1 MILGNLNNVEQYK
14 KISPLFKEAFEY
26 LETLDLDN
34 LEIGKTEIKGKDL
47 FINITNTT
55 LKTKENAKV
64 EIHNLYA
71 DIQIPISKSETYGWI
86 DRSKLQTEK
95 DVFNVEK
102 DIQFFEDKATTF
114 VSIQPQDFV
123 IFFPED
129 GHAPGIGE
137 GEILKI
143 VVKIKVK

>member
-14 KISPLFKEAFEY
+14 KVSPLFKEAFEY
-26 LETLDLDN
+26 LETLDLDD
-34 LEIGKTEIKGKDL
+34 LKIGKTEIKGKDL

>member
-1 MILGNLNNVEQYK
+1 MILGNLNNVEEYK

-34 LEIGKTEIKGKDL
+34 LKIGKTEIKGKDL

-143 VVKIKVK
+143 VIKIKVK

>member
-26 LETLDLDN
+26 LGTLDLDN
-34 LEIGKTEIKGKDL
+34 LEIGKTEIKGKDV

>member
-1 MILGNLNNVEQYK
+1 MILGNLKNVEQYK
-14 KISPLFKEAFEY
+14 KISPLFEEAFEY
-26 LETLDLDN
+26 LATLDFDN
-34 LEIGKTEIKGKDL
+34 LRLRKTEIKGKDL
-47 FINITNTT
+47 LINITNTA
-55 LKTKENAKV
+55 LKTKEAAKV
-64 EIHNLYA
+64 EVHNLYA
-71 DIQIPISKSETYGWI
+71 DIQIPVNKSETYGWI
-86 DRSKLQTEK
+86 DRSKLQTQK
-95 DVFNVEK
+95 DIFNVEK

-114 VSIQPQDFV
+114 LSIQPQDFV